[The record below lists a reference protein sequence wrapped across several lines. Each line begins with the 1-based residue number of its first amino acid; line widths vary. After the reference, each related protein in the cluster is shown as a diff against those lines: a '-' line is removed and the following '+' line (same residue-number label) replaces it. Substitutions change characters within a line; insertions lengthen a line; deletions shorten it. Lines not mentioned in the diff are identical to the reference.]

1 VKPPAGTTPSATPA
15 LLAQRLKLVYRWYE
29 GMVNAKTGMFEY
41 LYVPETDAFIRR
53 KSPIRDLG
61 SVWDAEVL
69 GDFLGR
75 DTLRPLIDKSLRHY
89 ARYLVERD
97 GRAILDSHR
106 LEEPSSIAHSAFMI
120 LALLH
125 DPARRDSER
134 TAALAEGILRQQRA
148 NGSYKVHFEELP
160 DQGEELYAG
169 EAMLALC
176 ECYGRAADVRCL
188 RSVERA
194 FAFYDAQYFGRG
206 RVTDDVLVFFANWQS
221 QACRLLFEQTAN
233 ATVKRDVAAYLR
245 RMHDRVIEL
254 GFYADVGSHPERQV
268 SVEVACALE
277 GLNDAYAVARA
288 ADDEDT
294 VARYRSCIC
303 VGLVYLLDL
312 QCMQSDR
319 QREIGGFG
327 MSVGERT
334 QRIDV
339 TGHAASAFMKTA
351 ANGIECGQ

>member
-1 VKPPAGTTPSATPA
+1 MATSA
-15 LLAQRLKLVYRWYE
+15 LLAHRLELVYRWYE
-29 GMVNAKTGMFEY
+29 RMVNAKTGMFEY
-41 LYVPETDAFIRR
+41 LYVPDTDAFIRR

-89 ARYLVERD
+89 ARYLVRRD
-97 GRAILDSHR
+97 GQAILDSRR

-125 DPARRDSER
+125 DPARRESEKI
-134 TAALAEGILRQQRA
+134 AALAEGILRQQRA
-148 NGSYKVHFEELP
+148 DGSYKVHFEALP
-160 DQGEELYAG
+160 DEGEELYAG
-169 EAMLALC
+169 EAMLALG

-194 FAFYDAQYFGRG
+194 FAFYDAEYFGRG
-206 RVTDDVLVFFANWQS
+206 RVTDDIVVFFANWQS
-221 QACRLLFEQTAN
+221 QACRLLFEQTESP
-233 ATVKRDVAAYLR
+233 TLKRDVAAYLR
-245 RMHDRVIEL
+245 RLHDRVIEL
-254 GFYADVGSHPERQV
+254 GFYAGVGTHPERQV

-288 ADDEDT
+288 ANDEDT
-294 VARYRSCIC
+294 VARYRGCIC
-303 VGLVYLLDL
+303 TGLAYLLDL
-312 QCMQSDR
+312 QCTQSER
-319 QREIGGFG
+319 PREVGGFG
-327 MSVGERT
+327 MSFGERT

-351 ANGIECGQ
+351 VNGIECG

>member
-1 VKPPAGTTPSATPA
+1 MKPTAGTTPIATSR
-15 LLAQRLKLVYRWYE
+15 LLAQRLELVYRWYE

-41 LYVPETDAFIRR
+41 LYVPDTDAFMRR

-69 GDFLGR
+69 GDILGR

-89 ARYLVERD
+89 ARYVVERD

-125 DPARRDSER
+125 DPARRDVEKI
-134 TAALAEGILRQQRA
+134 AALAEGILRQQRGD
-148 NGSYKVHFEELP
+148 GSYKVYFEALADE
-160 DQGEELYAG
+160 GEELYAG
-169 EAMLALC
+169 EAMLALG
-176 ECYGRAADVRCL
+176 EWYGRSADGRCL
-188 RSVERA
+188 RSVEKA
-194 FAFYDAQYFGRG
+194 FAFYDGEYFGRG

-233 ATVKRDVAAYLR
+233 ATVERDVAAYLQ

-254 GFYADVGSHPERQV
+254 GFYAGVASHPERQV

-288 ADDEDT
+288 ASDEDT

-303 VGLVYLLDL
+303 AGLAYLLDL
-312 QCMQSDR
+312 QCTHSAR
-319 QREIGGFG
+319 LREVGGFG
-327 MSVGERT
+327 MSFGERT

-351 ANGIECGQ
+351 ANGIECG